1 MTSNTHRWA
10 SLVLVSLGVLT
21 IALGAQFQALNV
33 KLGLW
38 EITSTSQ
45 TTGMPAID
53 LSTVPPEY
61 RGRAEAAM
69 KAQLEQSAKPST
81 RVRKACV
88 TKENLQKDLFQN
100 ASKDPSCKWTTIAQT
115 SSVGEFTIEC
125 TGKQQVSGHIRYE
138 AANSE
143 NVKGTMTMKVV
154 TAPGAGPMTS
164 NTTLTSRWIG
174 ASCGD
179 VK

>member
-1 MTSNTHRWA
+1 MTSNKHRWA

-21 IALGAQFQALNV
+21 VVLRAQFSALNV

-38 EITSTSQ
+38 EITSTTQ
-45 TTGMPAID
+45 TTGTPAID

-69 KAQLEQSAKPST
+69 KAQMEQSAKPNT

-125 TGKQQVSGHIRYE
+125 TGVQQVSGHIRYE
-138 AANSE
+138 ALNSE
-143 NVKGTMTMKVV
+143 NVKGTMTMKIA
-154 TAPGAGPMTS
+154 TAKGASPMTS